1 MNEIMR
7 NDMIS
12 VYLQSIGGGFSLQV
26 IGIERTACLLKGFGI
41 EAQRRERVLQ
51 IITLSGLEKK
61 RVS

>member
-1 MNEIMR
+1 
-7 NDMIS
+7 MIS